1 MENCNCSKRYKETS
15 RDEKDKKSLKNRISR
30 ITGQLNG
37 VQSMI
42 DDDRYCG
49 DILIQLSASIQGL
62 KQVAYMI
69 LKNHMETCVASDLK
83 NEKYDSLEEMVSLIE
98 KLK

>member
-1 MENCNCSKRYKETS
+1 METCEHCVRHKENERS
-15 RDEKDKKSLKNRISR
+15 IEQRKALKTRINRIN
-30 ITGQLNG
+30 GQLNG
-37 VQSMI
+37 INSMI
-42 DDDRYCG
+42 DDNRYCG

-69 LKNHMETCVASDLK
+69 LKDHMETCVASDLK
-83 NEKYDSLEEMVSLIE
+83 EDKYDSLEEMVSLME